1 MVANFKAGANLD
13 GKILAGS
20 QVAAASATAVYT
32 VPASSA
38 AKVATCIIHNASGST
53 LATVAVSVT
62 PAGGSITRV
71 ALVSGLAAGD
81 STDVFELKGA
91 FLEAGAIITLT
102 PSATAAANYLITGAV
117 SS

>member
-1 MVANFKAGANLD
+1 MTANFKAGANLD

-20 QVAAASATAVYT
+20 QVAGATATPVYT

-38 AKVATCIIHNASGST
+38 AKVATCVIHNASAST
-53 LATVAVSVT
+53 LASVAVSVT

-71 ALVSGLAAGD
+71 SLISNLAAGD
-81 STDVFELKGA
+81 STDIFELKGA

-102 PSATAAANYLITGAV
+102 PSAAAAANYLITGAV